1 MSPKGN
7 VEVKQPPTKEETT
20 RENKV
25 DLLRQVHVET
35 WDLINKDWNRDV
47 VKKSGQHKDWNE
59 GDTLYKWGPV
69 EMVRTVVKRI
79 TNPKLQKLEPNLGP
93 YLLKRY
99 DRVTDLIVTERDCYT
114 YKSY

>member
-1 MSPKGN
+1 
-7 VEVKQPPTKEETT
+7 
-20 RENKV
+20 
-25 DLLRQVHVET
+25 
-35 WDLINKDWNRDV
+35 
-47 VKKSGQHKDWNE
+47 
-59 GDTLYKWGPV
+59 
-69 EMVRTVVKRI
+69 MVRTVVKRI